1 MLPATCSVVCTLVSL
16 GGEGSWAAQWCS
28 EVRGGREG
36 EWVPCKAGA
45 CLVVGLLHCSSPAL
59 LLLPNGLSSQIP
71 SPCNRREIIWKGLS
85 FRNDKTAFVIN
96 LVEFDTIRSKSK
108 YKMMGRQARGKN
120 SKLPKI
126 ILSSISLDIVSYQG
140 HVLVC
145 LQTLLDHV
153 KN

>member
-1 MLPATCSVVCTLVSL
+1 MSL
-16 GGEGSWAAQWCS
+16 GGEGSWTAQWCS

-85 FRNDKTAFVIN
+85 FRNDKTTFVIN

-108 YKMMGRQARGKN
+108 YQLMVSPGERRQVFLHKASKSSCKSFRFLPEKFSFIAIINQSNIQRTGRN
-120 SKLPKI
+120 SLFVP
-126 ILSSISLDIVSYQG
+126 QRP
-140 HVLVC
+140 
-145 LQTLLDHV
+145 
-153 KN
+153 